1 MSCFVPFN
9 GRNLDTS
16 FFVFRPTLVVVD
28 ELVDA
33 LKRFSVSAETLGCVQ
48 SSIFRSIHG
57 NMIIWYGAWRRK
69 SSDNKES
76 LNAALLSMLTD
87 VSSMAILVEH
97 SFFEPYAGESRDSS
111 LAAKFS
117 TGDIISVDA
126 AESTNCDIGDLAYAC
141 LAILKS
147 RFMKI
152 EGLRA
157 GVCTRS
163 QSRPRVACIYVWKSL
178 QFCYSYILNLEY
190 RNAILPYLDRF
201 SLDLKYDIFKV
212 VYVSSERSASHLHYV
227 SPHPMLGH
235 EEESEERQVM
245 QN

>member
-9 GRNLDTS
+9 RRNLDVS
-16 FFVFRPTLVVVD
+16 FFVFRPTSVLVD
-28 ELVDA
+28 ELVEA
-33 LKRFSVSAETLGCVQ
+33 LKRFAASAGSVGCVQ

-57 NMIIWYGAWRRK
+57 NMIIWYGAWTRK
-69 SSDNKES
+69 SSGDKES
-76 LNAALLSMLTD
+76 LNATLLSMLTG

-97 SFFEPYAGESRDSS
+97 SFFEPYAGESRDGAS
-111 LAAKFS
+111 AAKFS

-126 AESTNCDIGDLAYAC
+126 AESTTSEVGDLAHAC
-141 LAILKS
+141 LALFKS

-152 EGLRA
+152 EGMDAR
-157 GVCTRS
+157 VCLRS
-163 QSRPRVACIYVWKSL
+163 QSRPRVACVHMWKSL
-178 QFCYSYILNLEY
+178 QFCYSWILNAEY
-190 RNAILPYLDRF
+190 RNSVLPYLDRL

-212 VYVSSERSASHLHYV
+212 VYVSGEGSAGYHSHV

-235 EEESEERQVM
+235 EEESTERKLV